1 MEPKTLVDIL
11 VNLASL
17 EESLQLTAGKL
28 AQGRKRER
36 MLTELQGEYVEDAD
50 EATEVH
56 LNLDMSVRGGQ
67 AEIRVVEARIQDRKI
82 KLVGL
87 SDRRQVRA
95 LQEEISNLERTL
107 DKLET
112 RTLEEMDRETA
123 SSGEAESARLVS
135 HWKGQ
140 ESARE
145 MEAIRTERR
154 ALAAAAGE
162 HEAELERV
170 VHLLPPSEMRTVLR
184 LRSKLDLSVVHHH
197 NGACTGCFHQ
207 LPAQQ
212 VIDVDRGRA
221 VVRCPSCMRFIVHR
235 PWV

>member
-17 EESLQLTAGKL
+17 EEDLQLTAGKL
-28 AQGRKRER
+28 AQGRKREKL
-36 MLTELQGEYVEDAD
+36 LTELQGEYAEDAD
-50 EATEVH
+50 EAEAAH
-56 LNLDMSVRGGQ
+56 LSLDLSVRGGE
-67 AEIRVVEARIQDRKI
+67 AEIRRVEARIRDRRD

-87 SDRRQVRA
+87 TDRRQVRA
-95 LQEEISNLERTL
+95 LQEEISSLERKV
-107 DKLET
+107 DQLET
-112 RTLEEMDRETA
+112 RTLEEIDRQET
-123 SSGEAESARLVS
+123 SSSEATDARVVS

-145 MEAIRTERR
+145 LEAIRAERQT
-154 ALAAAAGE
+154 LNAARKE
-162 HEAELERV
+162 DSAELERV
-170 VHLLPPSEMRTVLR
+170 IHLLPDAEMRTVQR

-212 VIDVDRGRA
+212 AIDVDRGRA
-221 VVRCPSCMRFIVHR
+221 VVRCPSCMRYIVHR
-235 PWV
+235 PWA